1 VQSRK
6 LLLAAVFL
14 AYLSATPAW
23 AGEIVAVIVNKENP
37 VDSLTA
43 REIGKIYRNHTLMW
57 TGDKSI
63 ILYDLMV
70 SDPVREAFSQQ
81 VLGMSADKMADKW
94 AHLKITNQA
103 KNPPHTM
110 KSQRLIIKRISKQR
124 RAIGYVSMRALKA
137 ADDPNVKPVFVI
149 Q

>member
-1 VQSRK
+1 M
-6 LLLAAVFL
+6 
-14 AYLSATPAW
+14 
-23 AGEIVAVIVNKENP
+23 AVIVNKENP

-81 VLGMSADKMADKW
+81 VLGMSANKMADKW

-110 KSQRLIIKRISKQR
+110 KSQRLIIKRI
-124 RAIGYVSMRALKA
+124 
-137 ADDPNVKPVFVI
+137 
-149 Q
+149 